1 MNLTEH
7 FTLAELTVTNTG
19 LDNSPTD
26 PKVIL
31 NLKKLALGLE
41 EVRKV
46 LKQPIRVTSGFRGPA
61 VNVAVK
67 GSQTSQHLQGLAADF
82 TCPKFGTP
90 TQIMKA
96 IFQSNILYDQ
106 CILEYPENGGW
117 IHISFSDKPRKQALI
132 INKTGSKPYA
142 P

>member
-7 FTLAELTVTNTG
+7 FTLAELTVTTTG

-41 EVRKV
+41 DVRKI
-46 LKQPIRVTSGFRGPA
+46 LKQPIRITSGFRSAA
-61 VNVAVK
+61 VNTAVK
-67 GSQTSQHLQGLAADF
+67 GSKTSQHLLGLAADF

-96 IFQSNILYDQ
+96 IFESNILYDQ
-106 CILEYPENGGW
+106 CILEYPEKGGW
-117 IHISFSDKPRKQALI
+117 IHISFSDKPRKQSLT
-132 INKTGSKPYA
+132 INKAGSKLYVP
-142 P
+142 